1 MSTPRRLKS
10 VPPPTA
16 LQQKC
21 AVVVQAVLA
30 GPVDYRVQAMT
41 PLVGPGHGAIS
52 IRLGRVVLVLED
64 REAYEVVQRAWTEAQ
79 ALVDQALPQLPPPAY
94 KPR

>member
-1 MSTPRRLKS
+1 MSTARRLRS
-10 VPPPTA
+10 VPVPKP
-16 LQQKC
+16 LQHKC

-41 PLVGPGHGAIS
+41 PLVGLGHGNIS

-64 REAYEVVQRAWTEAQ
+64 REAYEVVQRAWIEAQ
-79 ALVDQALPQLPPPAY
+79 GLVDQALPQLPPPAY
-94 KPR
+94 KPQ